1 MSSNLKNFK
10 CLIHFNETQR
20 GSILSEYLTYSMLH
34 EMVMQK
40 FKLEA
45 NAVINLSF
53 KLSSFDFA
61 VDITDDAE
69 VKNFV
74 ECACNSNDEFAHL
87 FVAEQK
93 NNQKNMFFNFF
104 ESPTLENEG
113 PSNQEIPSSHLN
125 NSYNKTSFLNNG
137 LSVDLGQNDFHM
149 NDSLHLQNEPHFSN
163 PESSFDFRSNE
174 YNTDD
179 VVNENPQNEI
189 HKWQKFMSFEP
200 DIPEAPV
207 YKAKPIIS
215 KQYSQQSQVEKGNIF
230 YNKESLILAVRLKA
244 LSEVFQ
250 YLTDISDSERCYL
263 KCYNFAECDWYLRAT
278 LWDNTK
284 KFYITYL
291 NDVHTCSKTQT
302 YPNHR
307 NANKKVIDHLLT
319 LKLQDRSRVLRG
331 KDIQQDILSEY
342 KIHISYQQA
351 MKGKHCGTVTRIKT
365 DDNRVFEMLFIA
377 IGASI
382 RTFLNYLRPMLMI
395 DAAHLKGLY
404 KGTNLVAVA
413 MDGNNQIVP
422 IAFGIC
428 KGETGPCWSWW
439 MSVLKECIGD
449 NTNLLFISD
458 RHAVIAL
465 AVEKEFPLAFHA
477 VCCRHL
483 MMNLGLKN
491 KNRKGL
497 FWKICKAY
505 TREDY
510 ATSMNTLQIVQPD
523 AHEKLCRVGPQ
534 RWSRAHCP
542 LVRYNYMT
550 SNSVESV
557 NACSVIYRKEPVL
570 KLAETYR
577 AMVQEW
583 YYKRRQLAANMTYEI
598 TDWAAHKVAKKK
610 MKSATW
616 VVKGVNAYQYEVS
629 DGQYIREVNLQT
641 GICGCRKWQLS
652 GLPCGHVIA
661 ITRFLGL
668 TDCVHYVADW
678 FKKPKYQATYSESIH
693 SLGNMQQWEFP
704 ENIQKAIPPRMDN
717 PQPGRPKNTKR
728 IQSQGEEPR
737 IIRCTRCTQTGH
749 RRDQCGQPFVV
760 QPPVNIRGCKLGS
773 VIVMIGRVW
782 DVTATTSRYL
792 SKDFVVSDSKDEFR
806 VFKDDMVMLEFDG
819 ATIVRKASVSGDGFL
834 RYVFH
839 LVEFDDIELTNN
851 KYFIDVAGYVT
862 NVGRSSYTKGGSKTL
877 EFYLANPKGQS
888 LRVTL
893 WGSVGDSLI
902 EKKTTHPG
910 VCIVF
915 LCCLHN
921 VCRDLQQ
928 NCRPMTYELNKEVM
942 VVDSSRPR
950 EGTIKNLFLWAR
962 NRKNDVTTFSP
973 ICTQCWVASKR
984 AAGNYPSCGG
994 EKCRKRLS
1002 MDNGTFKCGTC
1013 GKIVDYPVLRY
1024 RLEVVV
1030 ADDTAHT
1037 VVVLFN
1043 EMKTVWLMFAN
1054 SITLP

>member
-1 MSSNLKNFK
+1 MSSNIKNFK

-20 GSILSEYLTYSMLH
+20 GSILSEDLTYSMLH

-45 NAVINLSF
+45 SAVINLSF
-53 KLSSFDFA
+53 KLSSFNFA

-69 VKNFV
+69 VQFFV
-74 ECACNSNDEFAHL
+74 GCACNSNDEFAHL
-87 FVAEQK
+87 FVSEQK
-93 NNQKNMFFNFF
+93 NNHKNMFFNFF

-113 PSNQEIPSSHLN
+113 PSNQEIPSSHLK
-125 NSYNKTSFLNNG
+125 NSYNNTSFLNNG
-137 LSVDLGQNDFHM
+137 ISFDLGQNDFQINH
-149 NDSLHLQNEPHFSN
+149 SLHLQNEPHFSN
-163 PESSFDFRSNE
+163 PESSFDFISNE

-179 VVNENPQNEI
+179 VVNENPQNKI
-189 HKWQKFMSFEP
+189 HKWQNFMSFEP
-200 DIPEAPV
+200 DIPETQV
-207 YKAKPIIS
+207 YKAKPNIS
-215 KQYSQQSQVEKGNIF
+215 KQYSQQSEVEKGKIF
-230 YNKESLILAVRLKA
+230 DNKESLILAVRLKA
-244 LSEVFQ
+244 LSEGFQ
-250 YLTDISDSERCYL
+250 FLTDRPDPKRCYL
-263 KCYNFAECDWYLRAT
+263 KCYNFAECDWYLWAT

-284 KFYITYL
+284 KYYITYL

-307 NANKKVIDHLLT
+307 NANKKVIGHLLT
-319 LKLQDRSRVLRG
+319 SKLQDRSRVLRG

-351 MKGKHCGTVTRIKT
+351 MKGKHYGTVTRIKT
-365 DDNRVFEMLFIA
+365 DDNGVFEMLFIA

-382 RTFLNYLRPMLMI
+382 RTFLNYLRPVLMI

-449 NTNLLFISD
+449 NPNLLFISD
-458 RHAVIAL
+458 RHAAIAL

-491 KNRKGL
+491 KKRKGL

-510 ATSMNTLQIVQPD
+510 ATNMNTLQIVQPD
-523 AHEKLCRVGPQ
+523 AHEKLCRAGPQ

-577 AMVQEW
+577 AMVQECKQSGK
-583 YYKRRQLAANMTYEI
+583 KR
-598 TDWAAHKVAKKK
+598 

-616 VVKGVNAYQYEVS
+616 VVNGVNAYQYEVS

-668 TDCVHYVADW
+668 TDCVHYAADW

-717 PQPGRPKNTKR
+717 PQPGRPKNTNR
-728 IQSQGEEPR
+728 ILSQREEPR
-737 IIRCTRCTQTGH
+737 IIRCTRCTQT
-749 RRDQCGQPFVV
+749 
-760 QPPVNIRGCKLGS
+760 
-773 VIVMIGRVW
+773 
-782 DVTATTSRYL
+782 
-792 SKDFVVSDSKDEFR
+792 
-806 VFKDDMVMLEFDG
+806 
-819 ATIVRKASVSGDGFL
+819 
-834 RYVFH
+834 
-839 LVEFDDIELTNN
+839 
-851 KYFIDVAGYVT
+851 
-862 NVGRSSYTKGGSKTL
+862 
-877 EFYLANPKGQS
+877 
-888 LRVTL
+888 
-893 WGSVGDSLI
+893 
-902 EKKTTHPG
+902 
-910 VCIVF
+910 
-915 LCCLHN
+915 
-921 VCRDLQQ
+921 
-928 NCRPMTYELNKEVM
+928 
-942 VVDSSRPR
+942 
-950 EGTIKNLFLWAR
+950 
-962 NRKNDVTTFSP
+962 
-973 ICTQCWVASKR
+973 
-984 AAGNYPSCGG
+984 
-994 EKCRKRLS
+994 
-1002 MDNGTFKCGTC
+1002 
-1013 GKIVDYPVLRY
+1013 
-1024 RLEVVV
+1024 
-1030 ADDTAHT
+1030 
-1037 VVVLFN
+1037 
-1043 EMKTVWLMFAN
+1043 
-1054 SITLP
+1054 